1 MKDTDQLGKGIQSFQ
16 KKQIGQIENVELPD
30 LEDAQSQDE
39 TTITVEAPASGGGG
53 GEGLMQC
60 IEVATSTPSDLYNG
74 RIWLQTS

>member
-1 MKDTDQLGKGIQSFQ
+1 MKDTDYLGRAIQSFD
-16 KKQIGQIENVELPD
+16 KKQIGREEVPELPE
-30 LEDAQSQDE
+30 LEDAQSQEE

-60 IEVATSTPSDLYNG
+60 IEVVSSAPSDLYNG